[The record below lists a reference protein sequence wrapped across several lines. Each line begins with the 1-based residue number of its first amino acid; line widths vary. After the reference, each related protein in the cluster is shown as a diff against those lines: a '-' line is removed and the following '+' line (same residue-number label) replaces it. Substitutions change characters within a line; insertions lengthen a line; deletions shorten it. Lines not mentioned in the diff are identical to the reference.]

1 MTIKAYSLANL
12 INTIYVMKLY
22 NHYIKP
28 TSNYLTHYKGKIMN
42 DKEILL
48 LNPW

>member
-1 MTIKAYSLANL
+1 MNIKAYTVANV
-12 INTIYVMKLY
+12 ITTIYVMKLY
-22 NHYIKP
+22 KHCIKP